1 MKILT
6 AFDLKIIALIT
17 MIFDHVGTI
26 FFPEVIIFR
35 LIGRVAFV
43 LYAFMLVEGYFH
55 TSNIKVYFSKLFLW
69 AIISEIPYDYAF
81 HGQFFYP
88 NDQNIFLSL
97 LLGLGTIYL
106 IEKLSKIILKIIL
119 CSGAILMAIGLKLD
133 YQWYGILTILLFYY
147 LRESSLKFLA
157 IGALSLLASIKL
169 MSLQFFAVFA
179 FFPIILYNGERGKR
193 TGEIYYSFYAI
204 HLTLFGILKYYLT

>member
-147 LRESSLKFLA
+147 LRESCLKFLA